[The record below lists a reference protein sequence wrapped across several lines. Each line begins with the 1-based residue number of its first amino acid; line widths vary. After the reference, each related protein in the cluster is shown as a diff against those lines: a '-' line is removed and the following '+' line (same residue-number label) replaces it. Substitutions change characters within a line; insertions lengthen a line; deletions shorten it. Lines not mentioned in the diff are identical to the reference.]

1 MQSPVILQAS
11 SQALSSQENEAQH
24 WEPLAFRGCQ
34 RYTQLLV
41 ALFNC
46 CYAWIFHDPRIFRVT
61 KRIRISMSINNACQ
75 QLGQVPVALSV
86 PGAWWLSLQ
95 PRRGHLFSQHLP
107 QRWAHR
113 RHRHVSERQAKA
125 GNHCFCSFLFVPL
138 PFCPFT
144 FTSCQS
150 RLPEQ
155 IQAKFCNYQ

>member
-1 MQSPVILQAS
+1 MELVGEWSTGSPALEATRLQRMS
-11 SQALSSQENEAQH
+11 KTH
-24 WEPLAFRGCQ
+24 
-34 RYTQLLV
+34 TQLLA

-61 KRIRISMSINNACQ
+61 KSIRISMSINNACQ
-75 QLGQVPVALSV
+75 QLGQVPVAPSV
-86 PGAWWLSLQ
+86 PVAWRRPLQ
-95 PRRGHLFSQHLP
+95 PHRGHLFSQHPPAALGSP
-107 QRWAHR
+107 PARTR
-113 RHRHVSERQAKA
+113 VPERQAKA
-125 GNHCFCSFLFVPL
+125 ENHCSCSFLFVPL